1 MNRVML
7 IGRFTAKPELR
18 YTASNVPFTRF
29 SIAVNRP
36 FNNQDGQRETD
47 FINIVA
53 WRKQA
58 ETICNYFDKGNQ
70 IAIEGRIQTGSY
82 DDKDGNKRYTTDV
95 ALDQFHFIESKA
107 QRAAY
112 NAGPTPYDYQGAP
125 NNYGNSYN
133 GTQENVSP
141 YDYQN
146 APVNDVNVENNPFAD
161 FGDSVSIDDDF
172 LD

>member
-18 YTASNVPFTRF
+18 YTPSNVPFTRF
-29 SIAVNRP
+29 SIAVNRA
-36 FNNQDGQRETD
+36 FSNQDGQREAD

-70 IAIEGRIQTGSY
+70 IAIEGRLQTGSY

-95 ALDQFHFIESKA
+95 VLDQFHFIESKA

-112 NAGPTPYDYQGAP
+112 NAGGDNYSNQGQ
-125 NNYGNSYN
+125 SD
-133 GTQENVSP
+133 TVSP
-141 YDYQN
+141 YDFQD
-146 APVNDVNVENNPFAD
+146 APVNDISVENDPFAD